1 MEWLGAV
8 VAGVLARSG
17 ELSADLFPLA
27 GGSGV
32 ATGFGATDGSGVST
46 GFGATDG
53 SGLVGAFDVDGGE
66 GAVLVGCPSAG
77 LTESTRSLER

>member
-27 GGSGV
+27 G
-32 ATGFGATDGSGVST
+32 GSGVST